1 MKLGIVCDYLEEG
14 WFSMDI
20 CAKMLHDRASKLPD
34 ANINVSQICP
44 TFERRFQYLGSVL
57 GKHQSFNADRCIN
70 RYWEYPRYL
79 QSCQQNFDFFHIAD
93 HSYAHLVHSLPAA
106 RTGVFCHDI
115 DAFKSIVKPDTYTG
129 SRSYREI
136 AKRILGGMQ
145 KAAIVFYTTN
155 TVRQQIERYQLIDP
169 ARLVSAPLG
178 VASEYRLEPILDDSI
193 ANVLEK
199 QLQGK
204 PFILHVGSCVPRKR
218 IDLLLA
224 IFAQLRDRL
233 PEVTLVKVGGEWS
246 QSQKQQIMALNIGE
260 SIVHLTQLTNRTIA
274 ALYQKS
280 ALVLMTSEAEGFG
293 LPVIEA
299 LACGSIV
306 IASDIPVLRE
316 VGGDAV
322 IYCPLGDIEAWVAQS
337 LAAIITP
344 ERFAPLDCRLAR
356 AACYS
361 WDNHAYTVVNA
372 YLKLAG
378 EKF

>member
-34 ANINVSQICP
+34 ANINVSQIRP
-44 TFERRFQYLGSVL
+44 TFERRFQYLSSVL

-79 QSCQQNFDFFHIAD
+79 QSCHQNFDFFHIAD

-106 RTGVFCHDI
+106 RTGVFCHDL

-145 KAAIVFYTTN
+145 KAAIVFHTTN

-178 VASEYRLEPILDDSI
+178 VASEYRLEPILDDQI
-193 ANVLEK
+193 ASVLEK

-224 IFAQLRDRL
+224 IFSQLRDRL
-233 PEVTLVKVGGEWS
+233 PELTLVKVGGEWS

-306 IASDIPVLRE
+306 IASDIPVLPE
-316 VGGDAV
+316 VGGDAA
-322 IYCPLGDIEAWVAQS
+322 IYCPVGDISIWVDRAQ
-337 LAAIITP
+337 AAIV
-344 ERFAPLDCRLAR
+344 RSDFAPSLELRLAR
-356 AACYS
+356 SALYCWDKHARLVMNSYS
-361 WDNHAYTVVNA
+361 EIES
-372 YLKLAG
+372 KI
-378 EKF
+378 

>member
-1 MKLGIVCDYLEEG
+1 M
-14 WFSMDI
+14 
-20 CAKMLHDRASKLPD
+20 
-34 ANINVSQICP
+34 
-44 TFERRFQYLGSVL
+44 
-57 GKHQSFNADRCIN
+57 
-70 RYWEYPRYL
+70 
-79 QSCQQNFDFFHIAD
+79 
-93 HSYAHLVHSLPAA
+93 
-106 RTGVFCHDI
+106 
-115 DAFKSIVKPDTYTG
+115 
-129 SRSYREI
+129 
-136 AKRILGGMQ
+136 
-145 KAAIVFYTTN
+145 
-155 TVRQQIERYQLIDP
+155 
-169 ARLVSAPLG
+169 
-178 VASEYRLEPILDDSI
+178 
-193 ANVLEK
+193 
-199 QLQGK
+199 
-204 PFILHVGSCVPRKR
+204 
-218 IDLLLA
+218 
-224 IFAQLRDRL
+224 
-233 PEVTLVKVGGEWS
+233 PELTLVKVGGEWS
-246 QSQKQQIMALNIGE
+246 QSQKEQIMALNIGE

-306 IASDIPVLRE
+306 MASDIPVLRE